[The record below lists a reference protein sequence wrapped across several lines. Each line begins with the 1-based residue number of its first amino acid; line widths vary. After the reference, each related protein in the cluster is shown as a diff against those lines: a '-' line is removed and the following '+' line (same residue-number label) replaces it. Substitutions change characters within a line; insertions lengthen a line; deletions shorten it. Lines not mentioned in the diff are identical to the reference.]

1 MKGGGSADGLS
12 GETATSKPAPP
23 EVAEAMPED
32 HLDKP
37 SQWAT
42 GADAPTVRQTYSLRR

>member
-1 MKGGGSADGLS
+1 MKSGGSGDGLS

-23 EVAEAMPED
+23 EVADAMPED

-42 GADAPTVRQTYSLRR
+42 GADAPTVRYSCPLRR